1 MTDKTVVTDSQAR
14 KTSLIVAGVLL
25 LIAAW
30 NYHRG
35 RMTIVYVLGGIGC
48 ALLIIGL
55 LLPPVARA
63 FHTLWMRLAA
73 ILGYVNSR
81 VLLTLLYYLFMTP
94 YGLISRLIGRDPLDR
109 RGPQRETYWIE
120 REQTRQTREKFERI
134 F

>member
-1 MTDKTVVTDSQAR
+1 MTNQTVTDSQAR

-25 LIAAW
+25 LLAAW
-30 NYHRG
+30 NFYRG
-35 RMTIVYVLGGIGC
+35 RMTVVYVLGGIGC
-48 ALLIIGL
+48 ALLIIAL

-63 FHTLWMRLAA
+63 FHTLWMRLAS

-94 YGLISRLIGRDPLDR
+94 YGLISRIMGRDPLDR
-109 RGPQRETYWIE
+109 RGPARETYWIE

>member
-1 MTDKTVVTDSQAR
+1 MTNKAVVTDSQSR

-30 NYHRG
+30 NFHRG
-35 RMTIVYVLGGIGC
+35 RMTMVYLLGGTGC

-63 FHTLWMRLAA
+63 FHTLWMRIAA

-94 YGLISRLIGRDPLDR
+94 YGLISRIIGRDPLDR
-109 RGPQRETYWIE
+109 RGPQRESYWTQ